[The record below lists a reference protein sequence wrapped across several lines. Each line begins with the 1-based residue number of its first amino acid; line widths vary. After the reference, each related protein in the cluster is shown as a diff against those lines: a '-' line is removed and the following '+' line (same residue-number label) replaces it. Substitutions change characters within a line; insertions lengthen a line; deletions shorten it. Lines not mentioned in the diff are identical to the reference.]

1 MMNKIAKGLLRF
13 IIEVAVATVLIVG
26 ISIFTGGMYLLGLPS
41 LEDIQSVNISYPKVT
56 DDVKNISSRED
67 IELALKLT
75 SFLKYNLFEKVS
87 SEEEPLITITYH
99 LKDGT
104 DKMIS
109 ANDTMVWWNN
119 KTYVIKDK
127 EVFINL
133 TEGIFF
139 LKDLQTE

>member
-1 MMNKIAKGLLRF
+1 
-13 IIEVAVATVLIVG
+13 
-26 ISIFTGGMYLLGLPS
+26 MYLLGLPS